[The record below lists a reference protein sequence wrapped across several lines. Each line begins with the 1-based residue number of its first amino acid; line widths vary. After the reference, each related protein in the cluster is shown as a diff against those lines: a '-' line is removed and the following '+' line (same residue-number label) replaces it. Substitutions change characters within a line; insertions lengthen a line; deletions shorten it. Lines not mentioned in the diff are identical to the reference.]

1 MSKNRYLERGVSSNK
16 EDVHNAIKNTD
27 KGLFSNSFCKVVPD
41 ILSND
46 NSYCNV
52 MHADGAGT
60 KSILAYLYWK
70 ETNDVKV
77 WRGIAQDAL
86 IMNIDD
92 LISIGITDNIIMSST
107 ILIIFFNIG
116 ILEEILAPPRIASTG
131 FFPEL
136 ITFLIANTSFSS
148 NFPKNLFVKNFDII
162 VVDA

>member
-70 ETNDVKV
+70 ETNDIKV
-77 WRGIAQDAL
+77 WRGIAHVIPYSA
-86 IMNIDD
+86 
-92 LISIGITDNIIMSST
+92 
-107 ILIIFFNIG
+107 
-116 ILEEILAPPRIASTG
+116 
-131 FFPEL
+131 
-136 ITFLIANTSFSS
+136 TSFD
-148 NFPKNLFVKNFDII
+148 NVLAQLAIAHLTVLDTHRLLIGDLKDIEMIFIILPYLFFFIFGRNN
-162 VVDA
+162 